1 LFARLVYAE
10 LSVYPGTRERA
21 EKVLTA
27 LKTELGQVEGLSSY
41 TLFNNWA
48 QGQVGAFVVW
58 TTKEAE
64 EKAWQGIRGR
74 LDDARDVMWKGRP
87 LFGLFDVFDQG
98 TGAPAAAAPARR
110 GRKPGTTAAK
120 MPAAKKPA
128 TKMPAAKKP
137 AAKKPAGKKPA
148 TRRTAAGGTRRVVR
162 RSPRSA

>member
-1 LFARLVYAE
+1 MFARLVYAE

-64 EKAWQGIRGR
+64 EKAWHSIRGS

-98 TGAPAAAAPARR
+98 TGASASAAPAAAAPARR

-120 MPAAKKPA
+120 KPA
-128 TKMPAAKKP
+128 T
-137 AAKKPAGKKPA
+137 KKPA

-162 RSPRSA
+162 RSPRAA